1 MNFFRLKE
9 PQALQKVV
17 IAILEA
23 EDFALRVNTIARHT
37 KNTWQSD
44 RGKAEISRNT
54 FQGKLAEKVAETYL
68 KKVRHLQYLSYDA
81 FRNDAGKKHAP
92 FDGMLYDSGSDLQG
106 CIHLV
111 LGEVQLSSHGSIS
124 PEARETIRQLG
135 CRTVEIK
142 STKIDQKRKQRA
154 DFQTYACSQDIIRL
168 IEVILR
174 EDFLTYPHYC
184 RSGEISNLQDYC
196 QFVREREQSFAG
208 LSGKALLDAVIA
220 NVKRYQCDLF
230 IRLYTDEAQKRAFIL
245 GYLTRDAFFD
255 CDIQVKKMIQPN
267 KSEKAVYFAKNLS
280 FADAIDNL
288 K

>member
-1 MNFFRLKE
+1 MNFFQLKE

-142 STKIDQKRKQRA
+142 STQIDSKRKQAA
-154 DFQTYACSQDIIRL
+154 DFHNYSSSADVARL

-174 EDFLTYPHYC
+174 DDFLTYPHYC
-184 RSGEISNLQDYC
+184 RSGEISNLEAYC
-196 QFVREREQSFAG
+196 QFVHKQDPCFSNLAG
-208 LSGKALLDAVIA
+208 EKLLDDIIA
-220 NVKRYQCDLF
+220 HEKKYQCDVF
-230 IRLYTDEAQKRAFIL
+230 IRVYTDEDHLRAFIM
-245 GYLTRDAFFD
+245 GFLTREKFFD
-255 CDIQVKKMIQPN
+255 RNILVKKMPQPN

-280 FADAIDNL
+280 FAEAIDNL

>member
-1 MNFFRLKE
+1 MKFFRLKE

-17 IAILEA
+17 IAVLEDK
-23 EDFALRVNTIARHT
+23 DFGFSVDTIAQHT
-37 KNTWQSD
+37 ENTWQLD
-44 RGKAEISRNT
+44 RGETEISRNT

-68 KKVRHLQYLSYDA
+68 KKVRHLKYLSYDA
-81 FRNDAGKKHAP
+81 FRDDDGEKHAP
-92 FDGMLYDSGSDLQG
+92 FDGLLYDSGSDLQG
-106 CIHLV
+106 VIQLV

-184 RSGEISNLQDYC
+184 RSGEISNLHAYC
-196 QFVREREQSFAG
+196 QLVREREPSFAG

-220 NVKRYQCDLF
+220 NEKRYQCDLF
-230 IRLYTDEAQKRAFIL
+230 IRLYTDEAQKCAFIL

-255 CDIQVKKMIQPN
+255 RDIQVKKPN
-267 KSEKAVYFAKNLS
+267 KSEKAVYFAKSLS
-280 FADAIDNL
+280 FAEAIEFL
-288 K
+288 E